1 MRILSL
7 ETATYFGGMALLDTD
22 ANRVESAGPFPSRG
36 TSRELM
42 EAVEQMMQ
50 AWGWTFESLEGVA
63 VSTGPGLF
71 TGVRVGQSIAKTL
84 CWAGGGSPPLAGVST
99 LRAVASLAL
108 GHCEDGDRIAAAT
121 DARRGEIYAGL
132 FEKKGDGV
140 ERLGEDI
147 VVRPERLRERLLVNE
162 PSQKLFLVGD
172 ATVRYAD
179 VLSHDFAGADV
190 VDHTVVN
197 LAEAIARVGEK
208 MIAEG
213 KTVDPASLEP
223 HYVRRPDARKPALP
237 GFLQDAR

>member
-42 EAVEQMMQ
+42 NATEKMMK
-50 AWGWTFESLEGVA
+50 AWGWTFESLDGVA

-99 LRAVASLAL
+99 LRAVASLAA
-108 GHCEDGDRIAAAT
+108 GHCNDGDWIAAAT

-132 FEKKGDGV
+132 FEKRADGL

-147 VVRPERLRERLLVNE
+147 VVRPERLRERLLTSE
-162 PSQKLFLVGD
+162 PQQKLLLVGD

-179 VLSHDFAGADV
+179 VLKQDFAETGV
-190 VDHTVVN
+190 VDHTTVN
-197 LAEAIARVGEK
+197 LAEAIARVGAK
-208 MIAEG
+208 MIVEG
-213 KTVDPASLEP
+213 KIIDPASLEP
-223 HYVRRPDARKPALP
+223 HYVRRPDARKPVLP
-237 GFLQDAR
+237 GFLQDA